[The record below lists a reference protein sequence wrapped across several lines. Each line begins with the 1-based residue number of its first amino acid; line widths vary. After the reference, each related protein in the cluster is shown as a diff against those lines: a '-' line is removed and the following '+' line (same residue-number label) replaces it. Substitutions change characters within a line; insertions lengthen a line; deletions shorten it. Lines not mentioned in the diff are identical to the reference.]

1 MAQKNTKT
9 QQNGGKKQKRTHIN
23 SGKVVSQAV
32 PLFFLRNNPKT
43 LIKTPPTQKGGV
55 HTPSFTPSIEI
66 LASKKEF
73 GNAIRRNRARR
84 RIKEAWRLSLKN
96 IHESTSMNLGAIH
109 MRPNLKISAKIGSLT
124 VPFSE
129 LRSIIKKELEK

>member
-1 MAQKNTKT
+1 MAQKNTNA
-9 QQNGGKKQKRTHIN
+9 QQNGGRKQKHAHIN
-23 SGKVVSQAV
+23 SGKVVSQAA

-43 LIKTPPTQKGGV
+43 PLKPLFTHTRV
-55 HTPSFTPSIEI
+55 ARTPSFAPSIEI

-84 RIKEAWRLSLKN
+84 RIKEAWRSGLKDMYV
-96 IHESTSMNLGAIH
+96 SAPMNTNVTH